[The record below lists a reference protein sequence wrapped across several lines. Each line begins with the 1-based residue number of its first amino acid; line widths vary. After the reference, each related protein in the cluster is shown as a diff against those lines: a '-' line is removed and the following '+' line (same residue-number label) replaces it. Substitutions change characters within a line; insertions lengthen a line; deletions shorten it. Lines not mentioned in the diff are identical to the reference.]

1 MSKYTVAERQTV
13 KSIITSLSIKRIPTE
28 QILDEVFRQ
37 TGKRLSRSGL
47 FRIKQSIKKD
57 SYQWYE
63 KLREGQFDYIYEFNQ
78 RVAEITDLQ
87 KRHYEI
93 ADSPKEST
101 TVKQA
106 SLAEL
111 HRLNITLSN
120 YFDVAPSIIQVGVAN
135 KIGNSIPTAQQ
146 DNKDDIIV

>member
-57 SYQWYE
+57 S
-63 KLREGQFDYIYEFNQ
+63 
-78 RVAEITDLQ
+78 
-87 KRHYEI
+87 
-93 ADSPKEST
+93 
-101 TVKQA
+101 
-106 SLAEL
+106 
-111 HRLNITLSN
+111 
-120 YFDVAPSIIQVGVAN
+120 DVASMDY
-135 KIGNSIPTAQQ
+135 KRC
-146 DNKDDIIV
+146 